1 MCHTLNAGYYKV
13 SGASYKVLVVE
24 ETRAQARGSVFG
36 IVEVGLSYGDYGKVD
51 TAIYDITG
59 ITNYNV
65 EVSFIFNNDVFK
77 QLGIITER
85 GEKLLIK
92 TAGGVLDFEKITEEE
107 AKEVMEDGDPEEAPP
122 TLYKIQ
128 PEN

>member
-1 MCHTLNAGYYKV
+1 MVHTLHAGYYKV

-36 IVEVGLSYGDYGKVD
+36 IVEVGLSYGDYGEVD

-77 QLGIITER
+77 QLGMITER
-85 GEKLLIK
+85 GEN
-92 TAGGVLDFEKITEEE
+92 F
-107 AKEVMEDGDPEEAPP
+107 
-122 TLYKIQ
+122 
-128 PEN
+128 